1 MYLLIIFMKNFF
13 SFEKLREIKF
23 RVSFD
28 FFQGT
33 LSLFHRRMSETDS
46 RNVDMYLVNPTDIFK
61 DDTML
66 EKWKMREMQNNF
78 PLVQQYPNN
87 DDETMMNEIP
97 MFVEDQHLIEFLQQF
112 KKKNN
117 NNVIKTNLTNINKQ
131 LKLCKLAG
139 WLVVVL
145 YQYVFS
151 TNRHK
156 NFNIQQ

>member
-1 MYLLIIFMKNFF
+1 MSF
-13 SFEKLREIKF
+13 FEKLREITF
-23 RVSFD
+23 RVF

-66 EKWKMREMQNNF
+66 EKWKTREIQNNF

-97 MFVEDQHLIEFLQQF
+97 MFVEDQHLIEFLQ
-112 KKKNN
+112 
-117 NNVIKTNLTNINKQ
+117 
-131 LKLCKLAG
+131 
-139 WLVVVL
+139 
-145 YQYVFS
+145 
-151 TNRHK
+151 
-156 NFNIQQ
+156 

>member
-1 MYLLIIFMKNFF
+1 MTPSRFLRINTADQNCYWTLSGKVPQIQPDNHVLILIIFLNNFF
-13 SFEKLREIKF
+13 FLKNYVKLNF
-23 RVSFD
+23 VY

-66 EKWKMREMQNNF
+66 EKWKTREIQNNF

-112 KKKNN
+112 FKKN
-117 NNVIKTNLTNINKQ
+117 
-131 LKLCKLAG
+131 
-139 WLVVVL
+139 
-145 YQYVFS
+145 
-151 TNRHK
+151 R
-156 NFNIQQ
+156 

>member
-1 MYLLIIFMKNFF
+1 MSF
-13 SFEKLREIKF
+13 FEKLREIKF
-23 RVSFD
+23 RVF

-66 EKWKMREMQNNF
+66 EKWKTREIQNNF

-97 MFVEDQHLIEFLQQF
+97 MFVEDQHLIEFLQ
-112 KKKNN
+112 
-117 NNVIKTNLTNINKQ
+117 
-131 LKLCKLAG
+131 
-139 WLVVVL
+139 
-145 YQYVFS
+145 
-151 TNRHK
+151 
-156 NFNIQQ
+156 